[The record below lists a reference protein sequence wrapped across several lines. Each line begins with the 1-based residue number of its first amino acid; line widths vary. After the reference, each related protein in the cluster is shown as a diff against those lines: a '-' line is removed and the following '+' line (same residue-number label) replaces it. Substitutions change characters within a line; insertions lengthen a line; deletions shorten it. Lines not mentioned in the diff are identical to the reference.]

1 MQMLDVSG
9 VPVNLDEVRERM
21 RLGNRY
27 AANKEWGRAMSM
39 FSESLELLYAP
50 YFLNHNKNSQVQ
62 LPDYWFTDAILFDDG
77 KKRDAS
83 GSWTYT
89 DFLKLRQQLGRPE
102 QSPMAGFPFRRGL
115 AGSDETVWH
124 VVFPSSTPGKYG
136 AFTEG
141 LPDGA
146 FASYI
151 LAPGTVSAVSDSEV
165 VALMAYAWSHLANT
179 MSAKLDEL
187 YRQHQILDGRAI
199 PAMRKVDQL
208 YEQSLF
214 LKPDQPWTLAHR
226 GELQRHLANCLLD
239 EDLKPQSSEERLGRY
254 VKSIAYLRRA
264 IDIYGDQHS
273 TKFPR
278 NRHYPWACAHLGA
291 AVVNARAF
299 VGILGNEDPVMQELL
314 ADWPADWPD
323 REPTS
328 SAVLQKPPQDPV
340 EFLVQFLNRA
350 MKMLLL
356 ALQSAGSYYPWAH
369 SYYSASLLLKGAL
382 DDKLPSAVATQ
393 VAALG
398 QVTSSQAY
406 YLDPSL
412 LNDVFEPVQLGVNPP
427 FELAI
432 IYYSKAVLHS
442 RQEQRD
448 PATVAADCQ
457 NAWHYAW
464 IGMRWLF
471 KYRFQEGLQGLT
483 VCALFVKIS
492 MLYRATVQ
500 QSSTS
505 SNCALSSG
513 GAEDSD
519 GDLIQAA
526 GLKVLAGSWGTSPL
540 FKIPMEVIT
549 KHEDLLAFIHE
560 AVRCFAGWQLQ
571 LFLHDQVRMNSNLVT
586 GLIWTDHLIGHFKD
600 EVEQLG
606 GGSAEVESL
615 CGLRTAIRKKLG
627 CKPLESCPP
636 PPPPPEQRIQHF
648 LFSLITG
655 DTVSIDQLKNVGL
668 Y

>member
-9 VPVNLDEVRERM
+9 VPVNLDQVRERM

-39 FSESLELLYAP
+39 FSDSLELLYAP
-50 YFLNHNKNSQVQ
+50 YFLNHNKNSPVQ
-62 LPDYWFTDAILFDDG
+62 LPDYWCTDALLFDDG

-83 GSWTYT
+83 GSQMYT

-115 AGSDETVWH
+115 TGSSEIVWH
-124 VVFPSSTPGKYG
+124 VVFPSHTPGKYG
-136 AFTEG
+136 AFTDSI
-141 LPDGA
+141 PDGA

-151 LAPGTVSAVSDSEV
+151 LAPGAVSAVSDSEV
-165 VALMAYAWSHLANT
+165 VALMAYAWAHLANT

-187 YRQHQILDGRAI
+187 YQLHQILDGRAI
-199 PAMRKVDQL
+199 PAMEQVDQM
-208 YEQSLF
+208 YEQALF
-214 LKPDQPWTLAHR
+214 LKPDQPWALAHR

-239 EDLKPQSSEERLGRY
+239 EDLKPQCSQKRLKRY

-264 IDIYGDQHS
+264 IDIYDDQHS
-273 TKFPR
+273 TNGPR
-278 NRHYPWACAHLGA
+278 NRHYSWACAHLGA

-299 VGILGNEDPVMQELL
+299 VGILGKEDPGMQELL

-323 REPTS
+323 REPPS

-393 VAALG
+393 VATLG

-406 YLDPSL
+406 YLEPGL
-412 LNDVFEPVQLGVNPP
+412 LKDVFEPVQLGVNPP
-427 FELAI
+427 FELAVI
-432 IYYSKAVLHS
+432 HYSKAVLHS
-442 RQEQRD
+442 MQEHPD
-448 PATVAADCQ
+448 LVAAAADCRQ
-457 NAWHYAW
+457 AWHYAW

-483 VCALFVKIS
+483 VCALLVKVAL
-492 MLYRATVQ
+492 LYGTMTS
-500 QSSTS
+500 QSGTS
-505 SNCALSSG
+505 AETEPC
-513 GAEDSD
+513 GAEVEGGDC
-519 GDLIQAA
+519 DLIQASR
-526 GLKVLAGSWGTSPL
+526 LKILDGSWGTSPL
-540 FKIPMEVIT
+540 FKLPTEIIT
-549 KHEDLLAFIHE
+549 KREDLVAFIHE

-571 LFLHDQVRMNSNLVT
+571 LLLNNKTKLNSNIIT
-586 GLIWTDHLIGHFKD
+586 GLVWTDHLIDHFMDDIK
-600 EVEQLG
+600 QLKGEWAELSSLSALRCSINRMVG
-606 GGSAEVESL
+606 GKPNPDHSL
-615 CGLRTAIRKKLG
+615 MSSGQRTL
-627 CKPLESCPP
+627 
-636 PPPPPEQRIQHF
+636 HF
-648 LFSLITG
+648 LFSVITG
-655 DTVSIDQLKNVGL
+655 DFISIDQLKGVGL